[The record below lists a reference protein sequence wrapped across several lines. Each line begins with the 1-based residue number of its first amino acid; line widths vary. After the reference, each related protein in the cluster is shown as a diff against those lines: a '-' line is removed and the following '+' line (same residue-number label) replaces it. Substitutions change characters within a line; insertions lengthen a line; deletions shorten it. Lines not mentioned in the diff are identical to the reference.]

1 MVKLMNFLVRRPG
14 MSKAE
19 FRAHYE
25 NSHVPL
31 ALKTFPQILEHR
43 RSYPEEGGA
52 FFPEGVELPWD
63 CVSELWFAD
72 RKGFDDLL
80 AFMGDPV
87 ASAEIAADGEL
98 FIDGTRS
105 GMLLVDETVTTR
117 S

>member
-1 MVKLMNFLVRRPG
+1 MVKLINFLVRKPG
-14 MSKAE
+14 MTPEA

-43 RSYPEEGGA
+43 RSYPVDGGA
-52 FFPEGVELPWD
+52 FFPPGVTLPWD

-87 ASAEIAADGEL
+87 ASAEIAKDGDR
-98 FIDGTRS
+98 FIDGSKS
-105 GMLLVDETVTTR
+105 GMLLVDETITR
-117 S
+117 R